1 MFVQA
6 ARVEL
11 VPAVEGG
18 QLGVVHQDELLA
30 ETEAAGVGA
39 RSEGLATGQNPP
51 LDGHPLGE
59 GVGVVQLLLLERPY
73 VAAELGAPPL
83 VLVPEGGGVVPVSLL
98 PNCGRI
104 SE

>member
-1 MFVQA
+1 M
-6 ARVEL
+6 L
-11 VPAVEGG
+11 VLALKG
-18 QLGVVHQDELLA
+18 QD
-30 ETEAAGVGA
+30 
-39 RSEGLATGQNPP
+39 PP